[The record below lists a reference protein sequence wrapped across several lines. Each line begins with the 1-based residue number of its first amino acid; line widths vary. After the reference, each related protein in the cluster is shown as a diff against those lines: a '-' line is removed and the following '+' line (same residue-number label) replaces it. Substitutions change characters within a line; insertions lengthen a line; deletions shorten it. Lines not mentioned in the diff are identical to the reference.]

1 MSPARASASSDAPA
15 LHDGVDGPCALGEER
30 AEPTA
35 EARERRFAAMFDAHH
50 DVVWRTLRR
59 LGAPPSQVDDAT
71 QRVFLVAVRRLDE
84 IRVGDESRFLYGVAL
99 RVASEMRR
107 RDPARRYADD
117 DGVLDRL
124 VDPTPRAD
132 EELIERD
139 ARAALDE
146 VLAGMPDDLRQV
158 LVLVELEGLT
168 VAVVAELL
176 GVPAGTAA
184 SRIRRAREAFSAG
197 ARRLRA
203 RLERG
208 AR

>member
-1 MSPARASASSDAPA
+1 MHPARASASSDVPVAHEPA
-15 LHDGVDGPCALGEER
+15 LVQEHEHPDGQ
-30 AEPTA
+30 
-35 EARERRFAAMFDAHH
+35 ARERRFAAMFDANH

-59 LGAPPSQVDDAT
+59 LGVPHAQVDDAT

-84 IRVGDESRFLYGVAL
+84 IRSGDESRFLYGVAL
-99 RVASEMRR
+99 RVASDMRR
-107 RDPARRYADD
+107 RDPARRFVHGEDALA
-117 DGVLDRL
+117 GVH
-124 VDPTPRAD
+124 DPSPAAD
-132 EELIERD
+132 ERLIEKD

-146 VLAGMPDDLRQV
+146 VLAGMPEDLRQV

-168 VAVVAELL
+168 VPVVAELL
-176 GVPAGTAA
+176 GIPTGTAA
-184 SRIRRAREAFSAG
+184 SRVRRAREAFSDG

>member
-1 MSPARASASSDAPA
+1 MPPARASASSDVPVA
-15 LHDGVDGPCALGEER
+15 HEH
-30 AEPTA
+30 AETQTSA
-35 EARERRFAAMFDAHH
+35 EARERRFAAMFDANH

-59 LGAPPSQVDDAT
+59 LGVPPAQVDDAT

-84 IRVGDESRFLYGVAL
+84 IRSGDESRFLYGVAV

-107 RDPARRYADD
+107 RDPARRFV
-117 DGVLDRL
+117 GSEEVLDT
-124 VDPTPRAD
+124 VADPSPAAD
-132 EELIERD
+132 ERLIEKD

-168 VAVVAELL
+168 VPVVAELL
-176 GVPAGTAA
+176 GVPTGTAA
-184 SRIRRAREAFSAG
+184 SRVRRAREAFSEG

>member
-1 MSPARASASSDAPA
+1 MSPARATASSDDEQVLAPVQPQA
-15 LHDGVDGPCALGEER
+15 TAQER
-30 AEPTA
+30 EL
-35 EARERRFAAMFDAHH
+35 RFAAMFDAHH

-59 LGAPPSQVDDAT
+59 LGVPAAQVDDAT

-84 IRVGDESRFLYGVAL
+84 IRPGEESRFLYGVAL

-107 RDPARRYADD
+107 RDPTRRFVGEDE
-117 DGVLDRL
+117 VLDRL
-124 VDPTPRAD
+124 VDPSPRAD
-132 EELIERD
+132 DRLIEKD

-168 VAVVAELL
+168 VPVVAELL
-176 GVPAGTAA
+176 GVPTGTAA
-184 SRIRRAREAFSAG
+184 SRVRRAREAFSEG

>member
-1 MSPARASASSDAPA
+1 MHPARATASSDVQVAHEQA
-15 LHDGVDGPCALGEER
+15 RVQER
-30 AEPTA
+30 EHPDVQVSA
-35 EARERRFAAMFDAHH
+35 EARERRFAAMFDANH

-59 LGAPPSQVDDAT
+59 LGVPQAQVDDAT

-84 IRVGDESRFLYGVAL
+84 IRTGDESRFLYGVAI
-99 RVASEMRR
+99 RVASELRR
-107 RDPARRYADD
+107 RDPGRRFV
-117 DGVLDRL
+117 DGGEDALASV
-124 VDPTPRAD
+124 VDPSPAAD
-132 EELIERD
+132 ERLIEKD

-168 VAVVAELL
+168 VPVVAELL
-176 GVPAGTAA
+176 GVPTGTAA
-184 SRIRRAREAFSAG
+184 SRVRRAREAFSDG